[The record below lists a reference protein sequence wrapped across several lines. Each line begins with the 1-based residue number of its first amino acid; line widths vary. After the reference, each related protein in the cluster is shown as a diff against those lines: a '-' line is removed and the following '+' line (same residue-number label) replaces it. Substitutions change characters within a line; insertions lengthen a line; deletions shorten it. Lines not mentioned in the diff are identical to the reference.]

1 MNIDIELVAGTP
13 GDVAL
18 IDVCTHGNQE
28 SWFYDQDS
36 ETEASKEMTSELRKI
51 GAQLP
56 KHAITCQ
63 VNREDGERLVARRVG
78 FLIAV
83 KLAKQ
88 QGFTVGHLEESIK
101 PMEGEYP
108 ARYLVG
114 EVRRGMKRYEVF
126 VTSSGRQWEVFEAEI
141 DAPPSPSTGRAVAR
155 AKRLPLAVGLGREY
169 VMAHG
174 ARERRRI
181 LPRVPRRRKA
191 TSRV

>member
-1 MNIDIELVAGTP
+1 MNIDIDLVAGTP

-36 ETEASKEMTSELRKI
+36 ETEASKELATELRLI

-56 KHAITCQ
+56 KHAITCR
-63 VNREDGERLVARRVG
+63 VHREEGERLVARRVG
-78 FLIAV
+78 FQIAL
-83 KLAKQ
+83 KLARQ
-88 QGFTVGHLEESIK
+88 QGFTVGHLEESITS
-101 PMEGEYP
+101 MEGEYP

-114 EVRRGMKRYEVF
+114 EVRRGMKGYEVF

-141 DAPPSPSTGRAVAR
+141 DAPPSPSTGRAIAR
-155 AKRLPLAVGLGREY
+155 AKRLPLAVGLAREH

-174 ARERRRI
+174 AKKRRRI
-181 LPRVPRRRKA
+181 LPRATRRRREA
-191 TSRV
+191 SRV